1 MAKFKIKAVK
11 QMDPRPGKKYATEY
25 YQQSQRDYDET
36 FKFML
41 DKMQQLL
48 DAQDRCYPNENVL
61 DQPLRGFPRT
71 SNRPNYSATDIM
83 MDLVSQYRAGK
94 DWPSGMVGRWNR
106 LFEDYPEWQ
115 LEFVEHIDANNFNT
129 LFTNQ

>member
-1 MAKFKIKAVK
+1 MAKFKIKQIK
-11 QMDPRPGKKYATEY
+11 KMEPRAGQKFSTEY
-25 YQQSQRDYDET
+25 YQQSQRDYDDT

-41 DKMQQLL
+41 RIMT
-48 DAQDRCYPNENVL
+48 EVL
-61 DQPLRGFPRT
+61 EAAEHNNSTGDLTVPLRGFPRT
-71 SNRPNYSATDIM
+71 GGRPNYTTEDILC
-83 MDLVSQYRAGK
+83 DLIEQYKLGR

-106 LFEDYPEWQ
+106 LFEDFPDYQ